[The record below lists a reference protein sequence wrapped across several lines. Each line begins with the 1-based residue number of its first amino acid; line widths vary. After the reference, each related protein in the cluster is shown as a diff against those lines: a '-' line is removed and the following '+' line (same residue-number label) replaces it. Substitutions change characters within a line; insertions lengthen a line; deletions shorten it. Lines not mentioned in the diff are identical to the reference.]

1 MPILS
6 AKARF
11 LNVHSTLLKTQ
22 KTMATTTKNTGGPQ
36 GGSDKKSSNSSSN
49 TRKGGTT
56 PNSNKSDSS
65 SKMEKELEMDTEKGA
80 DKKGGTKSDRA

>member
-22 KTMATTTKNTGGPQ
+22 KTMATTTKNTGGSQ
-36 GGSDKKSSNSSSN
+36 GSDKKSSNSSSN

-56 PNSNKSDSS
+56 PSSNKSDSS
-65 SKMEKELEMDTEKGA
+65 SKMEKELEMDMGKGA